1 MPGPF
6 PLKGL
11 GPLGKLLI
19 LAVPGEIPLDS
30 GLMVAKGLSVHGWP
44 SGHALGSE
52 ETIRF
57 TTSFRELEDIKC
69 MIETFP
75 LDRANEAFG
84 RSRRHRTFPTKV
96 SDNYIDAMT
105 SGSVRFRAVITME

>member
-1 MPGPF
+1 
-6 PLKGL
+6 
-11 GPLGKLLI
+11 
-19 LAVPGEIPLDS
+19 
-30 GLMVAKGLSVHGWP
+30 
-44 SGHALGSE
+44 
-52 ETIRF
+52 
-57 TTSFRELEDIKC
+57 

-105 SGSVRFRAVITME
+105 SGSVRFRAGLRWNKPDYLENNDCQQNFEAHDNSGFCHWRGLKSRIILVRGG